1 MHSWLISLSAGRY
14 KHLVIS
20 SALGKAVYFFLQFK
34 PQLVLQNQISLL
46 LVNPMSF
53 RNKKELEQVHLCF
66 VAMIER
72 EKRKKISKNFKVR
85 VAGKS

>member
-14 KHLVIS
+14 KRLVIS

-46 LVNPMSF
+46 VNPMSF
-53 RNKKELEQVHLCF
+53 RNNKELEQVHLCF